1 MIAAER
7 FALNRIACPAL
18 GLEDFFKLV
27 RELGLNKVE
36 LRNDLS
42 GGRVTDSLSPSEAAA
57 LAARHGIAVITINAQ
72 QKFNL
77 KALGARVA
85 EELKRLLEVA
95 ATLRCPAVVLCPNND
110 PADRRDAETRRSET
124 VEALAALG
132 PLFSA
137 AGLLGYVEP
146 LGFAESSLSSAVVA
160 VEAVKRS
167 GQSCYRV
174 LLDTFHQFLGPDTPR
189 AIETGYD
196 VRNTGLI
203 HASGVESSVAK
214 ERIRDEHRVLVGARD
229 RTGCREQIR
238 RHVKMGYAG
247 DISLE
252 PFSPEIQRL
261 GREELAAAL
270 KKSLRY
276 LQG

>member
-1 MIAAER
+1 MISLQR
-7 FALNRIACPAL
+7 FALNRIACPAF
-18 GLEDFFKLV
+18 GLEEFFKLT
-27 RELGLNKVE
+27 RELGLTKVE
-36 LRNDLS
+36 LRNDLP

-57 LAARHGIAVITINAQ
+57 LAARHGIEVLTINAQ
-72 QKFNL
+72 QKFNV
-77 KALGARVA
+77 KALAAQVA
-85 EELKRLLEVA
+85 AELKRLLEVA
-95 ATLRCPAVVLCPNND
+95 AVLRCRAVVLCPNND
-110 PADRRDAETRRSET
+110 TADQRDAETRRAET

-146 LGFAESSLSSAVVA
+146 LGFAECSLPSAVTA
-160 VEAVKRS
+160 AEAVKRS

-174 LLDTFHQFLGPDTPR
+174 LMDTFHHYLGPDTDEV
-189 AIETGYD
+189 IGTGYD
-196 VRNTGLI
+196 VKNTGLI

-229 RTGCREQIR
+229 RTGCREQIL
-238 RHVKMGYAG
+238 RHIRLGYAG

-252 PFSPEIQRL
+252 PFSAEIQRL
-261 GREELAAAL
+261 GRDELAAAL
-270 KKSLRY
+270 KKSLGY